1 MSAMG
6 ERKRKR
12 EPFTPVLGADQA
24 PWNVLLDP
32 AQAHGIFLSRWK
44 FMGESDDGHLDRSI
58 GRRVKYDHPL
68 RFYNVHD
75 MLNLRA
81 VCKGIRGTQTTEQ
94 FLRALLK
101 SAYGFVAVKPPRR
114 LLSDGQELDPG
125 PHEEGGLDVS
135 ACKQSIDDE
144 RKLGLKPDDK
154 YFYQRSKP
162 RDAAEDS
169 SAPVAAGWHEHMERW
184 EWHRMLVEEASKQQ
198 FLRAVVM
205 LVQRCGGIV
214 AGSYALHTHLRRG
227 TPRMPCATCRHRSWG
242 NALAMQRL
250 AENGN
255 DDDAS
260 QCPHCWLPGDIDVFV
275 PTANFADIKKA
286 LSDAFGVPRDS
297 KGGRWDIPP
306 LDPARERG
314 IAELY
319 DMEFTETEPTLFD
332 YETLDRDPEAPL
344 HDLVCAPMPYSSTT
358 VRRFARQAA
367 RVAVRPIDGGART
380 ELRLAAINY
389 QGLTVPQV
397 REALRETLGGPLVT
411 EATLDMYEWSLF
423 MNESYGPVLRTLGE
437 AYKAG
442 WFEGERPMGVARAH
456 TIHSTSRV
464 AFNSRM
470 FRETRFDGGG
480 ASCLVGELGTREF
493 ALNII
498 AVGNL
503 GYLGCGGTE
512 TLLNQ
517 FDLEPCRIGLRL
529 PPDTSSF
536 EFVYGKD
543 GKEAI
548 ETRTLRPTPEQFAPA
563 RHAIDGKPLCLKQSG
578 PVARFA
584 RRLNKYRVRGFELER
599 IGEGGR

>member
-1 MSAMG
+1 MSGPTPSPKAKA
-6 ERKRKR
+6 KR
-12 EPFTPVLGADQA
+12 FTPELGTDQA

-32 AQAHGIFLSRWK
+32 AQAHGVFLSRWK
-44 FMGESDDGHLDRSI
+44 FMGEGDDGHHDPSI

-114 LLSDGQELDPG
+114 LLSDGQYLDPG
-125 PHEEGGLDVS
+125 PHEEGGIDLG
-135 ACKQSIDDE
+135 ACAQPTDDE
-144 RKLGLKPDDK
+144 RKLGLKADDM

-162 RDAAEDS
+162 REAAEDS
-169 SAPVAAGWHEHMERW
+169 NAPVAVGWHEHMERW

-198 FLRAVVM
+198 FLRAVVK
-205 LVQRCGGIV
+205 LVERWGGVV

-227 TPRMPCATCRHRSWG
+227 TPRMPCATCRRRSWRDV
-242 NALAMQRL
+242 ATVQRL
-250 AENGN
+250 A
-255 DDDAS
+255 DDGYDDPAS
-260 QCPHCWLPGDIDVFV
+260 QCPNCWLPGDIDVFV
-275 PTANFADIKKA
+275 PTAYKSDIQKA
-286 LSDAFGVPRDS
+286 LSDAFGGPRKS
-297 KGGRWDIPP
+297 EQWGIPR
-306 LDPARERG
+306 LDAARERG

-319 DMEFTETEPTLFD
+319 DVVFTETDPTLFEYD
-332 YETLDRDPEAPL
+332 ALDRDPEAPL

-367 RVAVRPIDGGART
+367 KVGVGPIDNGART

-397 REALRETLGGPLVT
+397 REALREALRGPHAANV
-411 EATLDMYEWSLF
+411 DMFEGSLF

-442 WFEGERPMGVARAH
+442 WFEGERQMGVPRAH
-456 TIHSTSRV
+456 KIHSTSRV
-464 AFNSRM
+464 IFNSRM
-470 FRETRFDGGG
+470 FRETLFDFGG
-480 ASCLVGELGTREF
+480 ASPLVGELGTREF

-498 AVGNL
+498 AVDNL
-503 GYLGCGGTE
+503 TYTGSGGPR

-517 FDLEPCRIGLRL
+517 FDLQPCRIGLRL

-536 EFVYGKD
+536 DFVYGKD

-584 RRLNKYRVRGFELER
+584 RRLNKYRARGFELER